1 MVVDVIVIKQ
11 RVKKAHKNKEKS
23 GMDRLKDKMQEIKQS
38 KGTKA
43 ERIIKTAKIMRK
55 ENKFE
60 EKRIRRI
67 KEA

>member
-1 MVVDVIVIKQ
+1 
-11 RVKKAHKNKEKS
+11 
-23 GMDRLKDKMQEIKQS
+23 MDRPKDKMQEIKKS